1 MQKKKIIR
9 KRMLAFAISAAMIFA
24 STNTYVV
31 QAEES
36 GNLTVAEIGNIQSD
50 GPEAEAVNSEEDS
63 NFGDELDTVEEMD
76 SASGSEA
83 AEETDS
89 GNNLETTE
97 ETDTA
102 SGSEAAEEIDS
113 ASDPDVVEESGNGI
127 EETAQP
133 SDDLT
138 EETPESDM
146 EETDIDDIE
155 LLASGDDTIMYEG
168 TTNDISWKITTRGKL
183 TIEGTGDYKL
193 SDTGIPPWC
202 NYTYRQII
210 TSAEVNVT
218 GITSTQAMFAYC
230 SSMTSVD
237 LSNLDTSKVT
247 DMSKMFYNCTN
258 LTGVDVS
265 KFDTSKVTDMNEMF
279 ASCYALTEVD
289 VSKFDTGKV
298 TDMSNMFSLCYEL
311 TSLDVSRFNT
321 SKVTDMS
328 WMFSGCFELTSLD
341 VSRFNTSKVTDMSEM
356 FSSCPKLTS
365 LDVSGFDTRQ
375 TTKFAKMF
383 YGCSSLASLDVSNF
397 DTGNAYS
404 FSSMFS
410 GCSSLKNLDVRGFDT
425 SSATVMGLMFKDCS
439 SLTSLDVRG
448 FDTSKVKTINEM
460 FSGCSS
466 LTSLDVSSF
475 DTSEVTYAHH
485 MFTNCSNLTSLNV
498 CGFKMASNSDCS
510 FKGMFSGCESL
521 TSLDVSSFD
530 TYNMDNMMEM
540 FKGCKSLTSL
550 DLSSFRTGK
559 VTDMRNMFQDCSS
572 LVSLNVSGWDTYML
586 QYVGYMF
593 EGCHSLTG
601 LDLSGF
607 ELPKVKSGG
616 DTMLSGCDSLSY
628 ICAPIK
634 CSHSITLPVS
644 AATDKWYREDGSE
657 CTNLPTNLTESIA
670 LYKNGYPG
678 DVSGE
683 TKKVAFVSGIT
694 VNNKIYDKTPA
705 AYEGTP
711 VVKDAE
717 GNTISGLW
725 LSGCSYTGILADGS
739 IYAETAEAPSQAGN
753 YTLSIVMAGDSVDNY
768 NIQNTSYAFSIKPRT
783 LTITASSLAIETDE
797 AVPALSE
804 IRYTSEGLLEGEGLT
819 TEPQF
824 KYSVENIDTSKAG
837 RYKIIP
843 YGADAGNN
851 YQIRYINGT
860 LTIGNP
866 DYVPPESSEDDSP
879 YDDSQR
885 TDLGMAD
892 LNASISAVKA
902 KTYDGNP
909 YEPTVKVTVTE
920 NKKKKTLTEGTD
932 YRVLYENN
940 INAGTE
946 GKVIIRGN
954 GIYKGELTKPFTI
967 KPKSIKKLKVIAGS
981 VTENITEADIANG
994 TVDLPIYVYDGRKLL
1009 TKGKDY
1015 NLTFK
1020 TLKAKTLTLNIV
1032 SAQGS
1037 NYTGTTTAKI
1047 TIYEGIDP
1055 SQIINPANVTLD
1067 YTEAAYTGKAIKP
1080 GVTVKVGD
1088 VTLTNKN
1095 YKVQYQN
1102 NKNAG
1107 TAYVIVTGKG
1117 TYKGKAV
1124 VPFVITPD
1132 KTSVLQIT
1140 NTIKAKTYN
1149 GKLQKPSVTVKVGK
1163 TKLKKNQDYTVS
1175 YTQNLHVGTA
1185 TVTVTGKGN
1194 YVGTA
1199 TQTFTINPQKISK
1212 ISVKGTWKGGLT
1224 LTYGTRKLKP
1234 NTDYTVKCESITK
1247 NKAKVKITAVEGGD
1261 FTGSVTKTVKLK

>member
-1 MQKKKIIR
+1 MQKKKILR

-50 GPEAEAVNSEEDS
+50 GSETEAVNSEEDS

-102 SGSEAAEEIDS
+102 SDPEAAEETDT
-113 ASDPDVVEESGNGI
+113 ASDPEAA

-138 EETPESDM
+138 EETPESDT
-146 EETDIDDIE
+146 EETGIDDIE
-155 LLASGDDTIMYEG
+155 LLASGDDTIMHEG
-168 TTNDISWKITTRGKL
+168 TTNNISWKITTRGKL

-202 NYTYRQII
+202 NYTDRQII

-218 GITSTQAMFAYC
+218 GITSTKSMFNSC

-265 KFDTSKVTDMNEMF
+265 KFDTSNVTNMSDMFGNCDE
-279 ASCYALTEVD
+279 LTEVD

-298 TDMSNMFSLCYEL
+298 TDMSFMFSLCYNL
-311 TSLDVSRFNT
+311 ASLDVSKFDT
-321 SKVTDMS
+321 SKVKDMTYMFFGCHELASLDVSKFDTSNVTDMS
-328 WMFSGCFELTSLD
+328 DMFG
-341 VSRFNTSKVTDMSEM
+341 
-356 FSSCPKLTS
+356 SCSKLTS
-365 LDVSGFDTRQ
+365 LDVSGFDTRK
-375 TTKFAKMF
+375 TNNLFGMF
-383 YGCSSLASLDVSNF
+383 SGCSSLASLDVSNF
-397 DTGNAYS
+397 DTGNAYN
-404 FSSMFS
+404 FAAMFS
-410 GCSSLKNLDVRGFDT
+410 GCSSLKNLDVSGFDT
-425 SSATVMGLMFKDCS
+425 GRAAGMSSMFKNCS
-439 SLTSLDVRG
+439 SLTSLDVSG
-448 FDTSKVKTINEM
+448 FDTSKVKDVNDM
-460 FSGCSS
+460 FNGCSS

-572 LVSLNVSGWDTYML
+572 LVSLNVSGWDTYL
-586 QYVGYMF
+586 LKYVGYMF
-593 EGCHSLTG
+593 EGCRSLTG

-607 ELPKVKSGG
+607 ELVNVKSGG
-616 DTMLSGCDSLSY
+616 DTMLSGCDSLTY

-634 CSHSITLPVS
+634 CSGILLPVS
-644 AATDKWYREDGSE
+644 GTEQWYQEDGTG
-657 CTNLPTNLTESIA
+657 CTYLPVNTTV
-670 LYKNGYPG
+670 YRNGYPG
-678 DVSGE
+678 DASGE

-717 GNTISGLW
+717 GNTISGLS

-739 IYAETAEAPSQAGN
+739 IYAETDEAPSQAGN

-804 IRYTSEGLLEGEGLT
+804 ISYTSEGLLEGEDFT

-824 KYSVENIDTSKAG
+824 KYSVENIDTSMAG

-879 YDDSQR
+879 YNDSQR

-892 LNASISAVKA
+892 LKASISAVKA

-920 NKKKKTLTEGTD
+920 NGKKKTLTEGTD
-932 YRVLYENN
+932 YRVSYEDH
-940 INAGTE
+940 INAGT
-946 GKVIIRGN
+946 GKVIVRGN
-954 GIYKGELTKPFTI
+954 GIYKGELTQPFTI
-967 KPKSIKKLKVIAGS
+967 KPKSIKKLKVIAGN

-994 TVDLPIYVYDGRKLL
+994 TVDLPIYVYDGGKLL

-1020 TLKAKTLTLNIV
+1020 TLKAKTVTLNIV
-1032 SAQGS
+1032 SAQDS
-1037 NYTGTTTAKI
+1037 NYTDATIANI
-1047 TIYEGIDP
+1047 TIYEDIDP

-1124 VPFVITPD
+1124 VSFVITPD
-1132 KTSVLQIT
+1132 KTSVFQIT